1 MSLYTERSFS
11 FLLTVRLVFEKRFR
25 LKKLRMCLG
34 TGQAPAGARGRERF
48 EGMSGYIFLAAAII
62 LETVATSAL
71 KSCEG
76 FTRPGPSALSV
87 AGYAGA
93 FYLLSL
99 SLKTIPVG
107 AAYATWSGVGIVLI
121 CAIAFFMHGQKLD
134 FAAVSGILFI
144 IAGVF
149 LLNVVSSGGGH

>member
-1 MSLYTERSFS
+1 M
-11 FLLTVRLVFEKRFR
+11 RL
-25 LKKLRMCLG
+25 G
-34 TGQAPAGARGRERF
+34 GAGQVPAGAHGRERL

-71 KSCEG
+71 RSCEG